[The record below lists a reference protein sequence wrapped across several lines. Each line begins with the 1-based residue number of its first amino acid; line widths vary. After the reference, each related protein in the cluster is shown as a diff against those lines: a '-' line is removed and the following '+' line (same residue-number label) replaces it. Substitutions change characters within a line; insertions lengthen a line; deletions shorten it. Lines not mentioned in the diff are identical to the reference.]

1 MPEGGDFLQI
11 IEEFHYQ
18 KNCEQL
24 VKNMQSLKS
33 TNKPNDNFT
42 LIETYGVPITNL
54 LKCNSYSK
62 VSKFLTEN
70 NLKLEVDSMVTKK
83 YNLAHNTDKNLFTIS
98 YTQSN

>member
-1 MPEGGDFLQI
+1 MSEGGDFLQI

-33 TNKPNDNFT
+33 INVPNDNFS

-54 LKCNSYSK
+54 HKCISYSS
-62 VSKFLTEN
+62 VNKFLIQN
-70 NLKLEVDSMVTKK
+70 NLKLDVKNVITKS
-83 YNLAHNTDKNLFTIS
+83 YNLEFTFDKNLFIVS
-98 YTQSN
+98 